1 MLASAAQSH
10 DDFAALSHYL
20 LHGKAGETVSPARVS
35 WIVARNLASDDPM
48 RAAKI
53 MAATARLSARVEKPV
68 YHASIA
74 WHPDEQPTDEEM
86 RAVADGTLALMGLAE
101 HQALVVAHGDTD
113 HRHLHLMVNRVH
125 PVSGKAWRTSHDYL
139 RLDRAMKQLA
149 DSHGFDYVP
158 AHRYNAADD
167 ALEGRRRGPHKA
179 AVQKARREGVDAL
192 PQMSKD
198 KAREIG
204 AEMQRLLPAAR
215 GWGDLEVLAGLAGY
229 RLETKG
235 QGAVLAGGNDY
246 AKFSS
251 LGLAE
256 SIKALEGMFGSS
268 LADHRRRAPELV
280 DGVDIAKAMV
290 TLGLAER
297 RAIRIAVEDAMQQR
311 EARPARSLK
320 QEVAAALRAHKRR
333 QHERGGR

>member
-10 DDFAALSHYL
+10 DDFAALSNYL

-35 WIVARNLASDDPM
+35 WIVARNLASDDPL

-53 MAATARLSARVEKPV
+53 MAATAKLSARVEKPV

-86 RAVADGTLALMGLAE
+86 RAVADGTLELMGLAE

-125 PVSGKAWRTSHDYL
+125 PGSGKAWRTSHDYL

-158 AHRYNAADD
+158 AHRYNADD

-192 PQMSKD
+192 PQMPKD

-215 GWGDLEVLAGLAGY
+215 GWGDLDVLAGLAGY
-229 RLETKG
+229 LLETKG
-235 QGAVLAGGNDY
+235 QGAVLADGNDY

-251 LGLAE
+251 LGLTE
-256 SIKALEGMFGSS
+256 SIKALEGLFGSS

-280 DGVDIAKAMV
+280 DGVDIAKALV

-311 EARPARSLK
+311 EAARSERSLK
-320 QEVAAALRAHKRR
+320 EEVAAALRAHQRR